1 MQLLKYEKSSDNTLH
16 NSLGVFGYIGNESKN
31 L

>member
-1 MQLLKYEKSSDNTLH
+1 MQLLKYEKSSDNNVH
-16 NSLGVFGYIGNESKN
+16 NSLDFFGYIGNESNN